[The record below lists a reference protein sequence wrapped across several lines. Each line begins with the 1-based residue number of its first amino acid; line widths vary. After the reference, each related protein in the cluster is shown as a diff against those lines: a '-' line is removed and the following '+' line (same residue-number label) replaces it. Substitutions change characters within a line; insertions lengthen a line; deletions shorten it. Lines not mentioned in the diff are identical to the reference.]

1 MVDMESALKFNS
13 SLILKK
19 LNRLGTVHVTDF
31 ANDLD
36 YTQGLKYTRKGP
48 NSLGRVDKHKVG
60 IAHRQLHP
68 SMIGIVDLMD
78 STKDVGQTG
87 MISPWADISVLSEC
101 DINKYPNIKYE
112 LFDYIRNN
120 FSTTLRF
127 NCNTLEEYNNI
138 LDSLIMFSRLD
149 VDYKIL
155 QNSSED
161 IE

>member
-1 MVDMESALKFNS
+1 MNIS
-13 SLILKK
+13 
-19 LNRLGTVHVTDF
+19 
-31 ANDLD
+31 
-36 YTQGLKYTRKGP
+36 P

-112 LFDYIRNN
+112 LFDYIRNT
-120 FSTTLRF
+120 FPMALRF
-127 NCNTLEEYNNI
+127 NCNNIEEYNNI
-138 LDSLIMFSRLD
+138 LDRLTIFSRID
-149 VDYKIL
+149 VDYRAL
-155 QNSSED
+155 QEPAGGDNS
-161 IE
+161 